1 MPRRRKQPNG
11 STPVDDFRHAAAK
24 RVNNPPAGMAP
35 TYEVRKR
42 QVQAY
47 TYDPHLDPQL
57 DWAGKAEHTSF
68 KVDVVS
74 LHIHERISTKAILRA
89 VIRQP
94 PPLQMDLFG
103 ETPLPAHQ
111 EGQFYQHEVGWA
123 NRLILGDSLLVMNSL
138 LVKEGMAGKVQMIYM
153 DPPYGI
159 KYASNFQPR
168 IDRRDVKDKDEDL
181 THEPEQIKAYRDTW
195 KLGIHSY
202 LTYLRDRLL
211 LCRELLHESGSIFVQ
226 INDENL
232 HLVRCL
238 LDEVFGREN
247 FVAVVAFRKTGA
259 TRITVASP
267 MINDFLLW
275 YRKSRAQLKYRQLYL
290 SKTVTE
296 LRSSIAIE
304 LPDGTRGAD

>member
-1 MPRRRKQPNG
+1 
-11 STPVDDFRHAAAK
+11 
-24 RVNNPPAGMAP
+24 
-35 TYEVRKR
+35 
-42 QVQAY
+42 
-47 TYDPHLDPQL
+47 
-57 DWAGKAEHTSF
+57 
-68 KVDVVS
+68 
-74 LHIHERISTKAILRA
+74 
-89 VIRQP
+89 
-94 PPLQMDLFG
+94 
-103 ETPLPAHQ
+103 
-111 EGQFYQHEVGWA
+111 
-123 NRLILGDSLLVMNSL
+123 MNSL

-211 LCRELLHESGSIFVQ
+211 LCRDLLNESGSIFVQ

-247 FVAVVAFRKTGA
+247 FVAVIAFRKTGGLGSGSL
-259 TRITVASP
+259 TV
-267 MINDFLLW
+267 INDFLLW
-275 YRKSRAQLKYRQLYL
+275 YAKSRAQLKYRQLYL
-290 SKTVTE
+290 SKTVTWNCGAVSHIE
-296 LRSSIAIE
+296 LR
-304 LPDGTRGAD
+304 DGTKARLGDSADLLR